1 MTISMVLLPQTRLRV
16 DGEGTLE
23 LGTEGCEKRKQ
34 MLRLGVE
41 GYNLEA
47 VWVLIVNVFCVQMPW
62 GSGSVY
68 DFTFAHN
75 YLRLIA
81 A

>member
-1 MTISMVLLPQTRLRV
+1 MVSSTRNMITVMVLVPRTRLRV
-16 DGEGTLE
+16 HGYGTLE
-23 LGTEGCEKRKQ
+23 VGTEGCEKRKQ

-62 GSGSVY
+62 GVG
-68 DFTFAHN
+68 FG
-75 YLRLIA
+75 ICI
-81 A
+81 